1 MGMRVGIDLVR
12 TSDVATS
19 ITTFGD
25 RYLRRVFT
33 DAEVAY
39 ANASPDQSAAR
50 LAARFAAKE
59 ATMKALD
66 LSERGVNW
74 NDIEVVKLPSGA
86 PSIVLHGRAA
96 EAADNVDLSVSL
108 SHEGDYAT
116 AVVLTWGSAPT
127 TPSGAPSARSP
138 ASSRKTQ

>member
-12 TSDVATS
+12 TSDIATS
-19 ITTFGD
+19 IATFGD

-33 DAEVAY
+33 EAEVAY
-39 ANASPDQSAAR
+39 ANASPDQATAR

-96 EAADNVDLSVSL
+96 EAATGADLSVSL

-116 AVVLTWGSAPT
+116 AVVLGPAPT
-127 TPSGAPSARSP
+127 TRA
-138 ASSRKTQ
+138 